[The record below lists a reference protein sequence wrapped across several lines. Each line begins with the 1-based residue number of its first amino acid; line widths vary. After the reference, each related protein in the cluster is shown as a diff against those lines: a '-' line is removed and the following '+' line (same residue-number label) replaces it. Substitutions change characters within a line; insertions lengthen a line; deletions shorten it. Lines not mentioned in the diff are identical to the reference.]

1 MARSPDFLFLHLIT
15 ALLFLP
21 EAARFHSR
29 IVASCEHVRN
39 SSLIFGC
46 QLPELICKVEKVTNI
61 FYYYHFWS
69 SNIFPDLRGVALVAG
84 LVEHVLVALETLEY
98 HASVTVQNLD
108 KINVIRQIKTISHY
122 FCLDVDTGNQ
132 RDRLNSFY
140 LIFGFD
146 AYACAKNMY
155 VHN

>member
-46 QLPELICKVEKVTNI
+46 QLPELICKVEKVTII
-61 FYYYHFWS
+61 FYFWL

-84 LVEHVLVALETLEY
+84 LVEHILVALETFEY

-108 KINVIRQIKTISHY
+108 KMNVIKQIKISKQTTL
-122 FCLDVDTGNQ
+122 FLLDGKHVVQ
-132 RDRLNSFY
+132 KY
-140 LIFGFD
+140 
-146 AYACAKNMY
+146 
-155 VHN
+155 